1 MFAHVDSCFEK
12 LSELIPENNMG
23 KNKQMKSV
31 ETLKQGDKSGQH
43 LRRKPKRDGKPKQEE
58 HLQQIPFRLREIMK
72 SKERMKTALKAK
84 PSKTEKFKKAAKPKK
99 KANSQVG
106 DIPVPHFRQRK
117 KETEKAYIR
126 RMHNET
132 EHVLFL
138 TKNQVER
145 QPELKMEELEKPGVH
160 HKSEKKKEYD
170 KSRLQRLHK
179 KKLDRLEE
187 QVEKDMLT
195 DIVGF
200 GEVALAPPTLS
211 VKPKKAPI
219 KGQGKSKGLLLNSLL
234 GHATGSTV
242 KPSMARQRIMEE
254 ERQRVVEA
262 YRYLKKQKQQQQE
275 SKMANLDKLMNP

>member
-1 MFAHVDSCFEK
+1 
-12 LSELIPENNMG
+12 
-23 KNKQMKSV
+23 MKSV
-31 ETLKQGDKSGQH
+31 DTLKQGGKSGQH
-43 LRRKPKRDGKPKQEE
+43 LRKKPKRDGKSNQEE

-72 SKERMKTALKAK
+72 SKERMKTAFKAK
-84 PSKTEKFKKAAKPKK
+84 PSKTEKFKKEIAPKSKK
-99 KANSQVG
+99 KVDVQVA

-117 KETEKAYIR
+117 KETVKAYIR

-145 QPELKMEELEKPGVH
+145 QPELKMEELEKPGVN

-187 QVEKDMLT
+187 KVERDMLT
-195 DIVGF
+195 DSVGF

-219 KGQGKSKGLLLNSLL
+219 KGQGTSKGLLLNSLL

-275 SKMANLDKLMNP
+275 SKKANLDKLMNL